1 MDSLIFRK
9 ATLDDTENLVIL
21 KQQVWVS
28 TYAVEGI
35 RKEFSDYLL
44 ATFTT
49 ENERKNLKNQQKFTL
64 IAESKGHLIG
74 CAEVDLNPSESNPQ
88 VENIPEI
95 SVLYVLER
103 FCGKGIGKLLLNEIL
118 STLKDLKH
126 NRVWLSVY
134 HKNQRAINFYN
145 QNGFM
150 DIGKMYFE
158 MSGNSYENRIM
169 KREF

>member
-1 MDSLIFRK
+1 MDSIIFRS

-35 RKEFSDYLL
+35 RKDFSDYLL
-44 ATFTT
+44 ATFTI

-74 CAEVDLNPSESNPQ
+74 CAEVDLNPNEFLPQ
-88 VENIPEI
+88 IENFPEI

-103 FCGKGIGKLLLNEIL
+103 FCGKGIGKLLLNETI
-118 STLKDLKH
+118 SSLKNL
-126 NRVWLSVY
+126 NINGVWLSVY
-134 HKNQRAINFYN
+134 HKNQKAINFYN
-145 QNGFM
+145 KNGFK

-169 KREF
+169 KCEF

>member
-44 ATFTT
+44 STFTT

-74 CAEVDLNPSESNPQ
+74 CAEVDLNPSESIPQ
-88 VENIPEI
+88 VESLPEI
-95 SVLYVLER
+95 SIFYVLER
-103 FCGKGIGKLLLNEIL
+103 FCGKGIGKLLLNETL

-145 QNGFM
+145 QNGFT

-169 KREF
+169 KCEF